1 MQKEVPRKNGKNNSK
16 ECCCKNCVQWDKKAR
31 AWNESQGGKPE
42 ICKTVW
48 DKVDEYWKKQ
58 TQYDA
63 MTVQKVQLRKTYQMA
78 EKEAADVQLKNIR
91 QYLRIKKT
99 GERKTW

>member
-1 MQKEVPRKNGKNNSK
+1 
-16 ECCCKNCVQWDKKAR
+16 
-31 AWNESQGGKPE
+31 
-42 ICKTVW
+42 
-48 DKVDEYWKKQ
+48 
-58 TQYDA
+58 

-99 GERKTW
+99 GERKT